1 MLIYDRDAGQLR
13 EELEYGAK
21 SLDLLYNT
29 AFGRALLKAFFCRGI
44 YSKINGA
51 FMKSRLSVRKIRPF
65 IEKYGIDLSLCE
77 RTEFNSFDDFFTRRY
92 RFTTDCTAD
101 ELIAPCCGRLA
112 SYLIT
117 DELTLKI
124 KHSVYTLSELTG
136 GIDVSGF
143 GEGVCLVYRLAVEDC
158 HRYVFCDDG
167 ELIRTE
173 ELRGELH
180 TVRPIS
186 EKHRVFS
193 RNHRVCSLLK
203 TERFGEMI
211 QIEVGALQI
220 GKITNHA
227 VIAFSRMDE
236 KGYFGFGGSTIIQLF
251 KSGVIEL
258 DDDIRSNSENGTE
271 TLVKTGERVA
281 RRIKC

>member
-1 MLIYDRDAGQLR
+1 MMIYDRAVGQLR

-21 SLDLLYNT
+21 SLNFLYNT
-29 AFGRALLKAFFCRGI
+29 AFGRVLLKAFFCRGI
-44 YSKINGA
+44 YSRINGA
-51 FMKSRLSVRKIRPF
+51 YMKSRLSVRKIKPF

-77 RTEFNSFDDFFTRRY
+77 RTEFTCFDDFFTRRC

-112 SYLIT
+112 AYPIT
-117 DELTLKI
+117 DELTLRI
-124 KHSVYTLSELTG
+124 KHSVYTLSELAG

-143 GEGVCLVYRLAVEDC
+143 GGGVCLVYRLAVRDC
-158 HRYVFCDDG
+158 HRYAFCDDG

-186 EKHRVFS
+186 EKYRVYA
-193 RNHRVCSLLK
+193 RNHRVCSLLR

-227 VIAFSRMDE
+227 VTRFSRMDE
-236 KGYFGFGGSTIIQLF
+236 KGYFGFGGSTIIQLL
-251 KSGVIEL
+251 KNGVIEL
-258 DDDIRSNSENGTE
+258 DGDIRSNSENGIE
-271 TLVKTGERVA
+271 TLVQTGERVA
-281 RRIKC
+281 RRVIC

>member
-1 MLIYDRDAGQLR
+1 MMIYDRAAGELR
-13 EELEYGAK
+13 EELEYGAR
-21 SLDLLYNT
+21 SLDFLYNT
-29 AFGRALLKAFFCRGI
+29 VFGRALLKAFFCRSI

-51 FMKSRLSVRKIRPF
+51 FMRSRFSVRKISPF

-77 RTEFNSFDDFFTRRY
+77 RTEFNSFDDFFTRRC
-92 RFTTDCTAD
+92 RFTTDCSAD

-112 SYLIT
+112 AYPIA
-117 DELTLKI
+117 DENTLKI
-124 KHSVYTLSELTG
+124 KRSVYTLSELAG
-136 GIDVSGF
+136 GMDVSGF

-158 HRYVFCDDG
+158 HRYVFCDGG
-167 ELIRTE
+167 ELIRRL
-173 ELRGELH
+173 ELPGELH

-186 EKHRVFS
+186 EKYRVFS

-203 TERFGEMI
+203 TEHFGEMI

-220 GKITNHA
+220 GKITNHT
-227 VIAFSRMDE
+227 VTSFSRMDE

>member
-1 MLIYDRDAGQLR
+1 MLIYDRAAGQLR

-51 FMKSRLSVRKIRPF
+51 FMKSRLSARKIRPF

-112 SYLIT
+112 AYPIT

-124 KHSVYTLSELTG
+124 KHSVYTLSELAG

-167 ELIRTE
+167 GLIRTE

-186 EKHRVFS
+186 EKYRVFS

-203 TERFGEMI
+203 TERFGEII

-227 VIAFSRMDE
+227 VTAFSRMDE

-258 DDDIRSNSENGTE
+258 DGDIRSNSENGTE

-281 RRIKC
+281 RRLKC

>member
-1 MLIYDRDAGQLR
+1 MMIYDRAAGQLR

-21 SLDLLYNT
+21 SLDFLYNT
-29 AFGRALLKAFFCRGI
+29 AFGRVLLKVFFCRGI

-51 FMKSRLSVRKIRPF
+51 FMKSRLSVRKIKPF

-77 RTEFNSFDDFFTRRY
+77 RTDFKSFDDFFTRRC

-112 SYLIT
+112 AYPIT

-124 KHSVYTLSELTG
+124 KHSVYTLSELAG

-158 HRYVFCDDG
+158 HRYVFCDNG

-186 EKHRVFS
+186 ERYRVFS

-203 TERFGEMI
+203 TERFGEI
-211 QIEVGALQI
+211 VQIEVGALQV

-227 VIAFSRMDE
+227 VTGFSRMDE

-251 KSGVIEL
+251 KSDVIEL
-258 DDDIRSNSENGTE
+258 DGDIRSNSENGIE
-271 TLVKTGERVA
+271 TLVRTGERVA
-281 RRIKC
+281 GRSIC

>member
-1 MLIYDRDAGQLR
+1 MLIYDRAAGQLR

-112 SYLIT
+112 AYLIT

-143 GEGVCLVYRLAVEDC
+143 GEGVCLVYRLTVEDC

-186 EKHRVFS
+186 EMYRVFS

-227 VIAFSRMDE
+227 VTGFSRMDE

-258 DDDIRSNSENGTE
+258 DDDIRSNSEDGTE

>member
-1 MLIYDRDAGQLR
+1 MLIYDRAAGQLR

-51 FMKSRLSVRKIRPF
+51 FMKSRLSARKIRPF

-112 SYLIT
+112 AYSIS

-124 KHSVYTLSELTG
+124 KHSVYTLSELVG

-173 ELRGELH
+173 EVRGELH

-186 EKHRVFS
+186 EKYRVFS

-227 VIAFSRMDE
+227 VTSFSRMDE
-236 KGYFGFGGSTIIQLF
+236 KGYFGFGGSTIIQLL
-251 KSGVIEL
+251 KSGVAEL

>member
-1 MLIYDRDAGQLR
+1 MMIYDRAAGELR
-13 EELEYGAK
+13 EELEYGAG
-21 SLDLLYNT
+21 SLDFLYNT
-29 AFGRALLKAFFCRGI
+29 AFGRVLLKAFFCRGI
-44 YSKINGA
+44 YSRINGA
-51 FMKSRLSVRKIRPF
+51 FMRSRLSVRKINPF
-65 IEKYGIDLSLCE
+65 IKKYGIDLSLCE
-77 RTEFNSFDDFFTRRY
+77 HTEFKSFDDFFTRRC
-92 RFTTDCTAD
+92 RFTTYCSAD
-101 ELIAPCCGRLA
+101 ELIAPCCGRLVA
-112 SYLIT
+112 YPIA

-124 KHSVYTLSELTG
+124 KRSVYTLSELTG

-143 GEGVCLVYRLAVEDC
+143 GDGVCLVYRLAVEDC

-186 EKHRVFS
+186 EKYRVFS
-193 RNHRVCSLLK
+193 RNHRICSLLRTK
-203 TERFGEMI
+203 HFGEMI

-227 VIAFSRMDE
+227 VTGFSRMDE

-251 KSGVIEL
+251 KSGVAEL
-258 DDDIRSNSENGTE
+258 DDDIRLNSENGTE

-281 RRIKC
+281 RRLKC

>member
-1 MLIYDRDAGQLR
+1 MLIYDRAAGQLR

-21 SLDLLYNT
+21 SLDFLYNT

-65 IEKYGIDLSLCE
+65 IEKHGIDLSLCE

-112 SYLIT
+112 AYLIT

-136 GIDVSGF
+136 EIDVSGF

-167 ELIRTE
+167 ELIRTK

-186 EKHRVFS
+186 EMYRVFS
-193 RNHRVCSLLK
+193 RNHRICSLLK
-203 TERFGEMI
+203 TEHFGEMI

-227 VIAFSRMDE
+227 VTGFSRMDE
-236 KGYFGFGGSTIIQLF
+236 KGYFGFGG
-251 KSGVIEL
+251 
-258 DDDIRSNSENGTE
+258 
-271 TLVKTGERVA
+271 
-281 RRIKC
+281 